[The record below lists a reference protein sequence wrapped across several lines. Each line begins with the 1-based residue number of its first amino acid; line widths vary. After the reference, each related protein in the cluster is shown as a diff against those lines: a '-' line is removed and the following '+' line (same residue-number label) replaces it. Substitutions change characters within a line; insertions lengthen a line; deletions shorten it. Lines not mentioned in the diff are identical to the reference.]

1 VRVYTETTEALT
13 ARPEKWLVTGGAG
26 FIGSHL
32 VEALLKLGQAVV
44 VLDDLSTGFM
54 RNFEE
59 VRARVAPEQWARFE
73 FIEGS
78 VCDLAVCR
86 RAAAGVRRVLHQA
99 GFISVPLSIE
109 NPLACNAT
117 NVDGFL
123 NILTAARDAGVS
135 RVVYASSS
143 AVYGD
148 DEGLPKIE
156 ERIGKPLSPYGTSKL
171 IDELYADVFTKNY
184 PAPGIVGLR
193 YFNVFG
199 PRQNPEGGY
208 AAVIPKWISALVDGD
223 SCVINGD
230 GTITRDFC
238 HIDNIVQANILAAT
252 TGNPTAF
259 GSVYNVALGSRTTLT
274 QLYMLIA
281 SKLSIAD
288 RPPVYL
294 PQRPG
299 DILHSEASIARI
311 QADLGF
317 EPTVTVDDGLTET
330 VRWYREETAKG
341 RS

>member
-1 VRVYTETTEALT
+1 MPVYTETRQSL
-13 ARPEKWLVTGGAG
+13 ARQPEKWLVTGGAG

-32 VEALLKLGQAVV
+32 VEALLKLEQRVV
-44 VLDDLSTGFM
+44 VLDDLSTGFT
-54 RNFEE
+54 RNFDDI
-59 VRARVAPEQWARFE
+59 RSRVTPGQWARFE
-73 FIEGS
+73 FIHGS
-78 VCDLAVCR
+78 VCDLAACR
-86 RAAAGVRRVLHQA
+86 RACAGVHRVLHEA

-109 NPLACNAT
+109 DPLACNAI

-123 NILTAARDAGVS
+123 NILTAAREHGVC

-148 DEGLPKIE
+148 DQGLPKVE
-156 ERIGKPLSPYGTSKL
+156 ERIGRPLTPYGTSKL

-184 PAPGIVGLR
+184 PTPGIVGLR

-208 AAVIPKWISALVDGD
+208 AAVIPRWIGALVKGQP
-223 SCVINGD
+223 CTINGD

-238 HIDNIVQANILAAT
+238 HVDNIVQANLLAAT
-252 TGNPTAF
+252 TANPGAL
-259 GSVYNVALGSRTTLT
+259 GCVYNVALGARTTLN
-274 QLYMLIA
+274 QLYTFIA
-281 SKLSIAD
+281 SKLNAAD

-311 QADLGF
+311 RADLGF

-330 VRWYREETAKG
+330 VRWYREEPKG
-341 RS
+341 D

>member
-1 VRVYTETTEALT
+1 MIYTQTLQNLT
-13 ARPEKWLVTGGAG
+13 SSPANWLVTGAAG

-32 VEALLKLGQAVV
+32 TEALLKLNQSVV
-44 VLDDLSTGFM
+44 AMDDLSTGST

-59 VRARVAPEQWARFE
+59 VRSRVTPEQWARFE
-73 FIEGS
+73 FIEAS
-78 VCDLAVCR
+78 VCDLAACH
-86 RAAAGVRRVLHQA
+86 RACTGVQRVLHEA

-109 NPLACNAT
+109 DPLACNAT

-123 NILTAARDAGVS
+123 NVLVAARDAGVE
-135 RVVYASSS
+135 RFVYASSS

-171 IDELYADVFTKNY
+171 MDELYADVFTKNY
-184 PAPGIVGLR
+184 PKPGIVGLR

-199 PRQNPEGGY
+199 PRQNPKGGY
-208 AAVIPKWISALVDGD
+208 AAVIPKWISSLVD
-223 SCVINGD
+223 SEPCHINGD

-252 TGNPTAF
+252 AENPRAF
-259 GSVYNVALGSRTTLT
+259 GQVYNVALGSRTTLT
-274 QLYMLIA
+274 ELYDLIA
-281 SKLSIAD
+281 AKLGVAD
-288 RPPVYL
+288 TPPVYL
-294 PQRPG
+294 PPRPG

-311 QADLGF
+311 CCDLGF

-330 VRWYREETAKG
+330 VRWYAENRVF
-341 RS
+341 